1 MEEKKKRVTE
11 YRVAGV
17 TILVHVLALI
27 ACFYVL
33 MVVFEFPDILR
44 MSAEYRLSLFLE
56 NSSIIVPTYYVFA
69 LTGISQIILSIFLHQ
84 ILDDNKA
91 TVVVLATVFG
101 VLTGLFQ
108 VLGFIRWP
116 ILIPYIADAMANAN
130 SSGVSQEMVAFVE
143 GAFNR
148 YAGMAIGE
156 HLGFFAQAG
165 WTTLIGAAMLGRKLF
180 DRRLGWAGLVIGILT
195 FPMSMEPLG
204 LDAFSVLT
212 VPVNAAWDIWLI
224 FLAISLFR
232 TDAATETGP
241 KFGWKSL
248 LAATVVWLLNVVPA
262 FVG

>member
-1 MEEKKKRVTE
+1 MKRVTE

-17 TILVHVLALI
+17 TILVHVLAQI
-27 ACFYVL
+27 VGFYVL
-33 MVVFEFPDILR
+33 MAVFEFPDILR

-56 NSSIIVPTYYVFA
+56 NSSIIIPAYYVLA
-69 LTGISQIILSIFLHQ
+69 LTGISQIILSILLHQ
-84 ILDDNKA
+84 VLDDNKA
-91 TVVVLATVFG
+91 TVMVLATVFG
-101 VLTGLFQ
+101 VLTGIFQ

-116 ILIPYIADAMANAN
+116 ILIPYIADAMANA
-130 SSGVSQEMVAFVE
+130 SGVSQEVVAFVE

-156 HLGFFAQAG
+156 HLGFLAQAG

-204 LDAFSVLT
+204 LDALGVLT
-212 VPVNAAWDIWLI
+212 VPVLAAWSIWLI

-248 LAATVVWLLNVVPA
+248 LVAIVVWILNVVPA
-262 FVG
+262 FAG